1 MTLRLDIAPAPE
13 TVRDYAEDA
22 VRNMQ
27 SVYGIRLDY
36 SIASLMHVD
45 RVLAE
50 WREAGAPLQA
60 INKSL
65 YAFGSYAGEVLREQ
79 EPGRWTVPP
88 KAQHG
93 SVDSLFLFVR
103 LFDGREWPPIARAV
117 NTFLSAEATSLH
129 ASLTELLAL

>member
-27 SVYGIRLDY
+27 AMYGVRLDY
-36 SIASLMHVD
+36 SVASLAHVD

-50 WREAGAPLQA
+50 WRDGGAPVEA

-79 EPGRWTVPP
+79 EPGRWVEPP
-88 KAQHG
+88 RADHG
-93 SVDSLFLFVR
+93 NLDTLFLFVR
-103 LFDGREWPPIARAV
+103 LFDGREWPAIARTV
-117 NTFLSAEATSLH
+117 DSFVDPEAPGLH
-129 ASLTELLAL
+129 ASLTTLLAL